1 VKRFTSRSFMKK
13 EIRKII
19 TEKEAIEAWN
29 KIKENDK

>member
-1 VKRFTSRSFMKK
+1 MKK

>member
-1 VKRFTSRSFMKK
+1 MKE